1 MKFHPNGKFVYVLNE
16 LEMSISAFEYDAE
29 AGELDPLQNIS
40 TLPEELREI
49 PSTASEIRIHPDG
62 RFVYAANRGHDSI
75 AAFQIDQVTG
85 ELTFIE
91 REAIRGSWP
100 RNFNLDPTGKW
111 LLAAGR
117 NSNTISV
124 FRIDPQTGGLI
135 YTGKTVNCPTP
146 ICIEFQPPQ

>member
-1 MKFHPNGKFVYVLNE
+1 M
-16 LEMSISAFEYDAE
+16 
-29 AGELDPLQNIS
+29 
-40 TLPEELREI
+40 
-49 PSTASEIRIHPDG
+49 
-62 RFVYAANRGHDSI
+62 RFWI
-75 AAFQIDQVTG
+75 AAFRIDPVSG

-91 REAIRGSWP
+91 REAVRGSWP

-124 FRIDPQTGGLI
+124 FRTDPQTGGLI

-146 ICIEFQPPQ
+146 ICIEFPPPQ